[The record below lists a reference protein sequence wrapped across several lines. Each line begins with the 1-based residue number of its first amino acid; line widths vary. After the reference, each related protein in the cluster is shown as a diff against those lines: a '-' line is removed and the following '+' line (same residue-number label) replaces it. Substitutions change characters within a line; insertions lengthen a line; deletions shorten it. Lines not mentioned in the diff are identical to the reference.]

1 MENLK
6 KDYSQLAEKYNLP
19 SFQELDEEFEI
30 LYFREL
36 FEISHPLSFVRRRI
50 YEKFGWVC
58 GMLQGIAQPNP
69 SSMISI
75 EESSFFSKEE
85 KQKEHINLLKTMM
98 YYERYSVSLDIE
110 TTEENDAEFIKQ
122 AYKKWIEL
130 KPMIKEISSKLKDG
144 WKKDAGSKTRNNNY
158 MG

>member
-1 MENLK
+1 MKNLK
-6 KDYSQLAEKYNLP
+6 SSYETLANKYNLP
-19 SFQELDEEFEI
+19 SFQELDNEFEI

-75 EESSFFSKEE
+75 EESSFFKKEE
-85 KQKEHINLLKTMM
+85 KKEHIDLLKAMM
-98 YYERYSVSLDIE
+98 YYERYSVNLDIE
-110 TTEENDAEFIKQ
+110 TNEEQDAEFIKQ
-122 AYKKWIEL
+122 AYQKWMEI
-130 KPMIKEISSKLKDG
+130 KPQITKISAKLKDS
-144 WKKDAGSKTRNNNY
+144 WKKETEVKERNNNY